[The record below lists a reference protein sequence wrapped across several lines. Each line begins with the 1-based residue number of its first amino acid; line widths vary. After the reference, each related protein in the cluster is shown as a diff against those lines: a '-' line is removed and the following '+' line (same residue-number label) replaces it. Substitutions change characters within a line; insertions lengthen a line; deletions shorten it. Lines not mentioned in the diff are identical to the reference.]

1 MPARTAKTRPAAPPA
16 RDLPLRREVSLLG
29 RALGQIIQEQEGPET
44 LALEEEIREL
54 CKQLREQPPAADAA
68 RLETRLTARMAGLTG
83 EDAARIARA
92 FSIYF
97 QLVNVAEQRQRIR
110 RRRARQRDGRAQPGS
125 LAETLLVL
133 RDQGCSAEA
142 AAQLLQSLHLELVL
156 TAHPTQALRRS
167 VLHRLD
173 EIGRLLE
180 RRETTL
186 MTPPEL
192 EQWQAQLLQQIET
205 LWLTDANRGERLG
218 VLDEVR
224 GTLYYFEDI
233 FFAVLPRLAAS
244 LQAAWRAAYP
254 NVSAP
259 ECGQWLSFGSWVGG
273 DADGNPH
280 VNAETV
286 RATAELH
293 QKILREFYIRQLD
306 TLFFQCGQSE
316 RAFNDPACPAH
327 RELCRRLAQYR
338 EELGGAAARWQAE
351 PAREWIAYMH
361 RRLRADRAPAYSSP
375 AAWNADLELLRLA
388 LRGGPAPAPAARR
401 AAERVE
407 HLQVIL
413 NCFGFHLARLDVRNN
428 SAAHSA
434 ALAALSGE
442 AAPLTAE
449 QSQLRYR
456 QWALAPPAW
465 PRTEAAAG
473 VFGLFEAIAA
483 ARRTA
488 GPEVIVNY
496 VISMTRHAGDVWAVI
511 ALAAQAGLAVLSGSD
526 ELRLDIHPV
535 PLFETVDDLANA
547 PRVLEQLFRDPVY
560 RRYLAGRGH
569 RQQVMVGYSDSNKD
583 GGYLSSHWRLYQA
596 QREMT
601 AIGRHFGV
609 YLEFFH
615 GRGGTVAR
623 GGGRAFEAILALP
636 PGTVQG
642 RLRITEQGEV
652 IHSKYGDPVLAERNL
667 ELALSGLIRQRA
679 RELELE
685 SSHAAP
691 APAAAAMPADA
702 APEAWHSCLE
712 ELSQRALAAYQ
723 ALVPRDP
730 DLMRFFWEATPIR
743 ELGDL
748 NIGSRPAFRGSR
760 QDFEQLRAIP
770 WVFAWTQARALM
782 PAWYG
787 LGSALLPGLSRTS
800 TRALLREMYRQWWFF
815 RDLLD
820 NAEMSLA
827 KADMRILRQY
837 AAAAPH
843 PESALRTAAR
853 LDEEYERACRAVRII
868 IGEKQLLARNP
879 VLRRSIRLR
888 NPYVD
893 PLSYLQTQLL
903 ARKHARGG
911 KLSGLENH
919 ALLLTIQGIAAGLRN
934 TG

>member
-1 MPARTAKTRPAAPPA
+1 M
-16 RDLPLRREVSLLG
+16 
-29 RALGQIIQEQEGPET
+29 
-44 LALEEEIREL
+44 
-54 CKQLREQPPAADAA
+54 
-68 RLETRLTARMAGLTG
+68 
-83 EDAARIARA
+83 
-92 FSIYF
+92 
-97 QLVNVAEQRQRIR
+97 
-110 RRRARQRDGRAQPGS
+110 
-125 LAETLLVL
+125 
-133 RDQGCSAEA
+133 
-142 AAQLLQSLHLELVL
+142 
-156 TAHPTQALRRS
+156 
-167 VLHRLD
+167 
-173 EIGRLLE
+173 
-180 RRETTL
+180 
-186 MTPPEL
+186 
-192 EQWQAQLLQQIET
+192 
-205 LWLTDANRGERLG
+205 
-218 VLDEVR
+218 
-224 GTLYYFEDI
+224 
-233 FFAVLPRLAAS
+233 
-244 LQAAWRAAYP
+244 
-254 NVSAP
+254 
-259 ECGQWLSFGSWVGG
+259 
-273 DADGNPH
+273 
-280 VNAETV
+280 
-286 RATAELH
+286 
-293 QKILREFYIRQLD
+293 
-306 TLFFQCGQSE
+306 
-316 RAFNDPACPAH
+316 
-327 RELCRRLAQYR
+327 
-338 EELGGAAARWQAE
+338 
-351 PAREWIAYMH
+351 
-361 RRLRADRAPAYSSP
+361 
-375 AAWNADLELLRLA
+375 DLELLRLA

-442 AAPLTAE
+442 PVPQTAE
-449 QSQLRYR
+449 QAQYLYR

-465 PRTEAAAG
+465 PRPEAAAA
-473 VFGLFEAIAA
+473 VFGLFEAMAA
-483 ARRTA
+483 ARQSA
-488 GPEVIVNY
+488 GPAVIENY

-511 ALAAQAGLAVLSGSD
+511 ALAAQAGLATVSGSGD
-526 ELRLDIHPV
+526 LRLEIHPV

-547 PRVLEQLFRDPVY
+547 PRVLEHLFRDPAY
-560 RRYLAGRGH
+560 RQYLAGRGH
-569 RQQVMVGYSDSNKD
+569 RQQIMVGYSDSNKD

-601 AIGRHFGV
+601 AMGRKFGV
-609 YLEFFH
+609 VLEFFH

-623 GGGRAFEAILALP
+623 GGGRAYEAILALP

-667 ELALSGLIRQRA
+667 ELALSGLIRHRA
-679 RELELE
+679 RELELVLP
-685 SSHAAP
+685 HAAEVH
-691 APAAAAMPADA
+691 AAALPADA
-702 APEAWHSCLE
+702 ATMAWHSCLE
-712 ELSQRALAAYQ
+712 DLSQRALAAYQ

-748 NIGSRPAFRGSR
+748 NIGSRPTFRGSR

-787 LGSALLPGLSRTS
+787 LGSALLPGLRRPA

-853 LDEEYERACRAVRII
+853 LNEEYQRACRAVRII

-903 ARKHARGG
+903 ARKHAHGAQ
-911 KLSGLENH
+911 LSRLENH